1 MRLCCLCNLSVKHR
15 SRSRSKTARLRKE
28 PLTLSASGAFL
39 LRLVVKTRASE
50 GVGAN
55 LFAKTVAQAMHV
67 RRLGDPFADKSAPT
81 PVGQNQ
87 KRPSARGV
95 GANLFAKT
103 VVQAM
108 HVRKA
113 WRPLRRQVRSY
124 ARWAE
129 SKTAFCPRG
138 RGELVREDGRSGDAC
153 SKAWR
158 PLRRQV
164 RSYARWAESKRPP
177 ARGVGANLFAKTV
190 VLAMHVRKAWRPLR
204 GQVRSY
210 ARWAESKRP
219 PARGVGANFVR
230 EDGLSSDAL
239 SGSLAAPLRPLF
251 RSFEQQA
258 RERVS

>member
-1 MRLCCLCNLSVKHR
+1 M
-15 SRSRSKTARLRKE
+15 
-28 PLTLSASGAFL
+28 
-39 LRLVVKTRASE
+39 
-50 GVGAN
+50 
-55 LFAKTVAQAMHV
+55 
-67 RRLGDPFADKSAPT
+67 
-81 PVGQNQ
+81 
-87 KRPSARGV
+87 
-95 GANLFAKT
+95 FAKT

-113 WRPLRRQVRSY
+113 WRPLRRQVRSYARWAESKTAFCPRGRGELVREDGRSGDACSKAWRPLRGQVRSY

-190 VLAMHVRKAWRPLR
+190 VLAMHVRRLGDPFADKSSPTP
-204 GQVRSY
+204 VRQ
-210 ARWAESKRP
+210 
-219 PARGVGANFVR
+219 NQN
-230 EDGLSSDAL
+230 GLL
-239 SGSLAAPLRPLF
+239 PEG
-251 RSFEQQA
+251 
-258 RERVS
+258 